1 MQPASPP
8 LPTPRALLTS
18 ILNSLPAAAPTTQT
32 NPPCNPLHTL
42 SSAHKSLL
50 TTLHVLFPPPTLLQ
64 ALDLLDRGLVT
75 RIVCAQSPDSSTPSP
90 TTAAPAVYL
99 VRSSQPRPRFSSA
112 GPAYAVRL
120 EAWNCSCAAFAFVA
134 FPGTGSARDS
144 RDENALGNAGWV
156 VGGRS
161 LGRDV
166 PVCKHLLACVLA
178 ERWEGVVGGYVK
190 ERKVGRE
197 EMAGIGAG

>member
-1 MQPASPP
+1 
-8 LPTPRALLTS
+8 
-18 ILNSLPAAAPTTQT
+18 
-32 NPPCNPLHTL
+32 
-42 SSAHKSLL
+42 
-50 TTLHVLFPPPTLLQ
+50 
-64 ALDLLDRGLVT
+64 
-75 RIVCAQSPDSSTPSP
+75 
-90 TTAAPAVYL
+90 VYL